1 MIKAAVIGIAAVLL
15 ALPFKNGKSEYS
27 IMITLAACLLIFV
40 AALAKISDMAEII
53 RRLEAYMQGGN
64 AYVTILM
71 KMLGIT
77 FVAEF
82 TSDMCQD
89 AGYGAIAGQVELMGK
104 LAVLVVSLPILLSLL
119 DTITIFFSM

>member
-1 MIKAAVIGIAAVLL
+1 MIKVAVIGIAAVLL

-27 IMITLAACLLIFV
+27 IMITMAACLLIFMI
-40 AALAKISDMAEII
+40 ALAKISDMAEII
-53 RRLEAYMQGGN
+53 RRLETYMQGGN

-104 LAVLVVSLPILLSLL
+104 LVVLVVSLPILLSLL
-119 DTITIFFSM
+119 DTVTIFFSM

>member
-1 MIKAAVIGIAAVLL
+1 MIKVAVIGIAAVLL

-27 IMITLAACLLIFV
+27 TMITLAACLLIFV
-40 AALAKISDMAEII
+40 IALAKISDMVEVI
-53 RRLEAYMQGGN
+53 RRLETYMQGGN

-77 FVAEF
+77 FVSEF
-82 TSDMCQD
+82 ASGMCQD

-104 LAVLVVSLPILLSLL
+104 LVVLVVSLPVLLSLL
-119 DTITIFFSM
+119 DTINTFFSM

>member
-1 MIKAAVIGIAAVLL
+1 MIKVAVIGIAAVLL

-27 IMITLAACLLIFV
+27 TMITLAACLLIFV
-40 AALAKISDMAEII
+40 VALAKISDMVEVIK
-53 RRLEAYMQGGN
+53 RLEVYMQGGN

-77 FVAEF
+77 FVSEF
-82 TSDMCQD
+82 ASDMCQD

-104 LAVLVVSLPILLSLL
+104 LVVLVVSLPVLLSLL
-119 DTITIFFSM
+119 DTINTFFSM

>member
-1 MIKAAVIGIAAVLL
+1 MIKVAVIGIAAVLL

-27 IMITLAACLLIFV
+27 IMITMAACLLIFV
-40 AALAKISDMAEII
+40 IALAKISDMAEII
-53 RRLEAYMQGGN
+53 RRLESYMQGGN

-104 LAVLVVSLPILLSLL
+104 LVVLVVSLPILLSLL
-119 DTITIFFSM
+119 DTVTIFFSM

>member
-1 MIKAAVIGIAAVLL
+1 MIKVAVIGIAAVLL

-27 IMITLAACLLIFV
+27 IMITMAACLLIFV
-40 AALAKISDMAEII
+40 IALAKISDMAEII
-53 RRLEAYMQGGN
+53 RRLETYMQGGN

-104 LAVLVVSLPILLSLL
+104 LVVLVVSLPILLSLL
-119 DTITIFFSM
+119 DTVTIFFSM

>member
-1 MIKAAVIGIAAVLL
+1 MIKVAVIGIAAVLL

-27 IMITLAACLLIFV
+27 TMVTLAACLLIFV
-40 AALAKISDMAEII
+40 IALAKISDMVEVI
-53 RRLEAYMQGGN
+53 RRLETYMQGGN

-77 FVAEF
+77 FVSEF
-82 TSDMCQD
+82 ASGMCQD

-104 LAVLVVSLPILLSLL
+104 LVVLVVSLPVLLSLL
-119 DTITIFFSM
+119 DTINTFFSM